1 MSQGN
6 MSTSAKPNTN
16 PVVPDELKDSVSISS
31 IDFMIDAL
39 GQVLSPVL
47 SPIANLARSN
57 SVWPM
62 TFGTS
67 CCAIEMISVGMSAF
81 DISRFG
87 SEVFRATPRQA
98 DMIITA
104 GTITRKMAP
113 ALITLYEQMPEPK
126 YVIAMGACTIT
137 GGMFNDSYSVVQGV
151 DRIIPVDVFLP
162 GCPPRPEGIL
172 DALLK
177 LQQKIRTENYAER
190 RKKLYAQTSVRKV
203 DYDTGRPLEDLI
215 GVVKEDTNA
224 ALSSGQEALGDEAKG
239 ISPKAEEAKT
249 VATKP
254 VAPKVEVAKPEA
266 AKPEVT
272 TPEVKKVENTKD
284 EAAEKADDKSV

>member
-1 MSQGN
+1 M
-6 MSTSAKPNTN
+6 NTKT
-16 PVVPDELKDSVSISS
+16 PEVPAELQESVTLSNLEL
-31 IDFMIDAL
+31 MVDAL
-39 GQVLSPVL
+39 GEFLSPVI

-57 SVWPM
+57 SVWPL

-67 CCAIEMISVGMSAF
+67 CCAIEMMSVGMSAF

-98 DMIITA
+98 DMILTA

-151 DRIIPVDVFLP
+151 DRIIPVDVYLP
-162 GCPPRPEGIL
+162 GCPPRPESIL

-177 LQQKIRTENYAER
+177 LQQKIRTENYAGR
-190 RKKLYAQTSVRKV
+190 RKQLYAQTAVRKV
-203 DYDTGRPLEDLI
+203 DYDTGRPLEDLLAM
-215 GVVKEDTNA
+215 VKEDTAQA
-224 ALSSGQEALGDEAKG
+224 AAPQEKG
-239 ISPKAEEAKT
+239 
-249 VATKP
+249 
-254 VAPKVEVAKPEA
+254 
-266 AKPEVT
+266 
-272 TPEVKKVENTKD
+272 
-284 EAAEKADDKSV
+284 

>member
-1 MSQGN
+1 MAEQQSPRGDK
-6 MSTSAKPNTN
+6 AV
-16 PVVPDELKDSVSISS
+16 VVPAELGDTVSVGQLDSL
-31 IDFMIDAL
+31 IDAL
-39 GQVLSPVL
+39 SKIVDPV
-47 SPIANLARSN
+47 ANWARSN
-57 SVWPM
+57 SVWPL

-67 CCAIEMISVGMSAF
+67 CCAIEMMSSGMSAF

-151 DRIIPVDVFLP
+151 DRIIPVDVYLP

-177 LQQKIRTENYAER
+177 LQQKIRTESYVER
-190 RKKLYAQTSVRKV
+190 RKRNYAQRAVRYV
-203 DYDTGRPLEDLI
+203 DYDSGLPVEDLNRL
-215 GVVKEDTNA
+215 V
-224 ALSSGQEALGDEAKG
+224 
-239 ISPKAEEAKT
+239 EEAKFDT
-249 VATKP
+249 DELNKS
-254 VAPKVEVAKPEA
+254 
-266 AKPEVT
+266 
-272 TPEVKKVENTKD
+272 ENR
-284 EAAEKADDKSV
+284 

>member
-1 MSQGN
+1 MS
-6 MSTSAKPNTN
+6 NTN
-16 PVVPDELKDSVSISS
+16 PVVPEELRETVTLSS
-31 IDFMIDAL
+31 LDLMIDSL
-39 GQVLSPVL
+39 VKTISPPLSYVT
-47 SPIANLARSN
+47 NLARSN
-57 SVWPM
+57 SVWPL

-67 CCAIEMISVGMSAF
+67 CCAIEMMSVGMSAF

-98 DMIITA
+98 DMILTA

-151 DRIIPVDVFLP
+151 DRIIPVDVYLP

-177 LQQKIRTENYAER
+177 LQQKIRTENYVER
-190 RKKLYAQTSVRKV
+190 RKKMYAQTSVRKV
-203 DYDTGRPLEDLI
+203 DYDTGRCLDDLI
-215 GVVKEDTNA
+215 GVVQEDTAA
-224 ALSSGQEALGDEAKG
+224 ALAK
-239 ISPKAEEAKT
+239 
-249 VATKP
+249 
-254 VAPKVEVAKPEA
+254 APDS
-266 AKPEVT
+266 
-272 TPEVKKVENTKD
+272 NT
-284 EAAEKADDKSV
+284 

>member
-6 MSTSAKPNTN
+6 MTTGTL
-16 PVVPDELKDSVSISS
+16 VVPDELKESVQLTS
-31 IDFMIDAL
+31 IDHMIDAL

-57 SVWPM
+57 SVWPL

-67 CCAIEMISVGMSAF
+67 CCAIEMMSVGMSAF

-98 DMIITA
+98 DMILTA

-126 YVIAMGACTIT
+126 YVIAMGACTVT

-151 DRIIPVDVFLP
+151 DRIIPVDVYLP

-177 LQQKIRTENYAER
+177 LQQKIRTENYGER
-190 RKKLYAQTSVRKV
+190 RKKMYAQTSVRKV
-203 DYDTGRPLEDLI
+203 DYDTGRVLDDLI
-215 GVVKEDTNA
+215 GVVKEDTA
-224 ALSSGQEALGDEAKG
+224 AAM
-239 ISPKAEEAKT
+239 PKAEEKKV
-249 VATKP
+249 VATPAAAAAPAP
-254 VAPKVEVAKPEA
+254 VA
-266 AKPEVT
+266 AKPAAEAKPAAPAAEAKPAAPAAEAKPAEK
-272 TPEVKKVENTKD
+272 PEVKTD
-284 EAAEKADDKSV
+284 APADDAK